1 MKKSGVDQQ
10 PSSYAQW
17 QRVLW
22 LVLAIMSMVC
32 AALLWSAH
40 GRNEDASSFHQRL
53 VEDEVH
59 GAARELVL
67 RFDALRMSVGLF
79 AEKERVLLKKLA
91 DAPNNVDVYESLLK
105 RIKEYF
111 SDGFAVTLAD
121 HHGEPL
127 VVDFDGFVSQLCQS
141 DLRAF
146 AQHSFTPPEI
156 YIHPNPIGYHFDVM
170 VNVDLGGSKP
180 HVFFISFYPSIIAE
194 ILNRHQLYGH
204 QLMLISR
211 DVTGLIEVTT
221 KGSRDQLDR
230 DYFLTDAE
238 RAQISYSTA
247 IEGTKWLMVNLP
259 DPKVATSEAR
269 AVWQEALIAMLSLML
284 LSGFLLYSLRRD
296 AQRLDHQ
303 TGALRVQSEELRARS
318 GQVIDILERTSD
330 AYLEFDLEWRCTY
343 ANAQAVRVLG
353 QSPEA
358 IVSHKLWDAMP
369 ELASS
374 FYKKLQKA
382 RNDGVPHVFE
392 GYYPPTEKW
401 LETHVYPTSHGATV
415 FMRDVTQ
422 ERMAWEQVKNSE
434 VRVRAI
440 LENVADA
447 IITIDK
453 NGVIETFNPS
463 AERIFGFDSSEA
475 IGSKVNMIM
484 PSPYREEHDRYIARY
499 RRSEVS
505 EIIGKSRELVGQKK
519 DGSLVNVE
527 VSITHVLNEE
537 RDFFVGVLRDI
548 SERLEAQ
555 KKIRALARFPD
566 ESPSPIMRINED
578 GEITYANRPAELML
592 RAWETL
598 VGGSVPPN
606 INMVVR
612 DALSVGAS
620 IEREIGCF
628 DRIFSV
634 VLSPVQEGHYVNLYG
649 RDVTDR
655 KRMEDEIKAH
665 RDHLEELVNER
676 TAALA
681 VAHNDAIM
689 ANRAKSAFLASMSHE
704 LRTPLNAIIGYAE
717 MLEDQARDESRQDVA
732 DDTRKI
738 TTAGR
743 HLLGLIND
751 ILDLSKVEAGK
762 MQMTLEYFFVQS
774 VLTEVEATI
783 RPMVVKNKNRF
794 DLVSDGDLGAMY
806 SDAMRMKQILIN
818 LLGNACKFTHNG
830 RITLMVRREVENG
843 ADWVSF
849 VVNDTGIG
857 MSREQIDR
865 LFQPFTQ
872 ADSNIAVKYGGTGL
886 GLAITRRLITMM
898 GGRISVNSEVGVG
911 STFTV
916 RVPARVILQRENV

>member
-1 MKKSGVDQQ
+1 MTKSTADQHA
-10 PSSYAQW
+10 SSYAQW

-22 LVLAIMSMVC
+22 LVLAILCMVF
-32 AALLWSAH
+32 AALLWGAH
-40 GRNEDASSFHQRL
+40 GRNHDAQVFHQRL

-67 RFDALRMSVGLF
+67 RIDALRMSVGLF
-79 AEKERVLLKKLA
+79 AEKERALLKRLS
-91 DAPNNVDVYESLLK
+91 DAPSDVDIYEKLLR

-111 SDGFAVTLAD
+111 GEGFAVTLAD
-121 HHGEPL
+121 NHGEPL
-127 VVDFDGFVSQLCQS
+127 VVDFDGFVSQLCQA

-146 AQHSFTPPEI
+146 AQHAFTPPEV

-170 VNVDLGGSKP
+170 VNVDLGATKP
-180 HVFFISFYPSIIAE
+180 HVFFISFYPSVIAE

-204 QLMLISR
+204 RLMLISR
-211 DVTGLIEVTT
+211 DVSGLIEVTT
-221 KGSRDQLDR
+221 NGSRDQVER
-230 DYFLTDAE
+230 DYFLTDDE
-238 RAQISYSTA
+238 RAKVSYSTA
-247 IEGTKWLMVNLP
+247 IEGTKWVMIDLP
-259 DPKVATSEAR
+259 DGKVPTSEDR
-269 AVWQEALIAMLSLML
+269 AVWQETAIAMLSLML

-296 AQRLDHQ
+296 AQRLDRQ
-303 TGALRVQSEELRARS
+303 TNALRVQSDELRERS
-318 GQVIDILERTSD
+318 SQVIDILERTSD
-330 AYLEFDLEWRCTY
+330 AYLEFDTDWRCTY
-343 ANAQAVRVLG
+343 ANPQAVRALG
-353 QSPEA
+353 QSPES
-358 IVSHKLWDAMP
+358 IVTHKIWDALP
-369 ELASS
+369 ELAGS

-382 RNDGVPHVFE
+382 RVDGVPHVFE

-401 LETHVYPTSHGATV
+401 LETHVYPTLHGATV

-453 NGVIETFNPS
+453 NGVIETFNPG
-463 AERIFGFDSSEA
+463 AETMFGYNSNEA
-475 IGSKVNMIM
+475 IGMKVNLIM

-505 EIIGKSRELVGQKK
+505 NVIGKSRELPGMRK
-519 DGSLVNVE
+519 DGSIVNVE
-527 VSITHVLNEE
+527 LSVTRVLNND

-548 SERLEAQ
+548 SERIESER
-555 KKIRALARFPD
+555 KMRALARFPD
-566 ESPSPIMRINED
+566 ESPAPIMRVNED
-578 GEITYANRPAELML
+578 GEIAYANRPAELML
-592 RAWETL
+592 GAWETL

-606 INMVVR
+606 VHAIVR

-628 DRIFSV
+628 DRVFSV
-634 VLSPVQEGHYVNLYG
+634 VLSPVHEGRYVNLYA

-665 RDHLEELVNER
+665 RDHLEELVTER

-681 VAHNDAIM
+681 VAHNDAIV

-717 MLEDQARDESRQDVA
+717 MLEDQSRDEGRADLV

-762 MQMTLEYFFVQS
+762 MQMTLEYFFVQP
-774 VLTEVEATI
+774 LLAEIEATI
-783 RPMVVKNKNRF
+783 RPMVAKNKNRF
-794 DLVSDGDLGAMY
+794 DLVVDGDLGAMY

-818 LLGNACKFTHNG
+818 LLGNACKFTSNG
-830 RITLMVRREVENG
+830 RITLMIRRDVEDG
-843 ADWVSF
+843 VDWVTF

-857 MSREQIDR
+857 MTREQMDR

-872 ADSNIAVKYGGTGL
+872 ADSSIAVKYGGTGL
-886 GLAITRRLITMM
+886 GLAITRRLVTMM
-898 GGRISVNSEVGVG
+898 GGRISVHSEVRVG
-911 STFTV
+911 SSFTV
-916 RVPARVILQRENV
+916 RVPAKVVLQRENL